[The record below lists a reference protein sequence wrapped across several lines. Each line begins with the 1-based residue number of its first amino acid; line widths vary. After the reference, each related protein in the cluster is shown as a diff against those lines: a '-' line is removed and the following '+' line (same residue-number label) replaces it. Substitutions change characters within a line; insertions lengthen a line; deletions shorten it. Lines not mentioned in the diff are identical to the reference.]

1 MKTIDAVALNNLEK
15 ETYTLIHVLPK
26 EHYKNLHI
34 KGALN
39 ICVYEV
45 SFFDKIKALNLNAD
59 TQVVVYGESDNEMDA
74 KMAASKLH
82 DLNFANVYVLKGGL
96 SACKNIMPL
105 EGDSLE
111 SDNDQLLHLDNKT
124 YVIVKNSTLTWTGEN
139 ANSKHSGEIS
149 LIEGSMEVK
158 DSFLRGEF
166 VIDMNSIKTLDLSS
180 EEGAD
185 ILNAHLRSDDFFLTK
200 MFSTAKYSFNH
211 SKSLPLPYQTSVN
224 YIIDGELSLRGIR
237 KEQRINML
245 VSKVKETLVLNAR
258 VELDRTQWG
267 IIYGSTRFFKY
278 LGMHKIFDIIWID
291 IRLELR

>member
-1 MKTIDAVALNNLEK
+1 MKTIDAVTLNNLEK

-45 SFFDKIKALNLNAD
+45 SFFDKIKELNLNAD
-59 TQVVVYGESDNEMDA
+59 RQIVVYGESDNEMDA

-82 DLNFANVYVLKGGL
+82 DLNFENVYILNGGL
-96 SACKNIMPL
+96 NACKNIIPL
-105 EGDSLE
+105 EGDAHE
-111 SDNDQLLHLDNKT
+111 SDNDQLLYLENKT
-124 YVIVKNSTLTWTGEN
+124 YSIVKNSTLTWTGEN
-139 ANSKHSGEIS
+139 ANGKHSGEVS
-149 LIEGSMEVK
+149 LIDGSIEVK
-158 DSFLRGEF
+158 DSLLSGEF

-185 ILNAHLRSDDFFLTK
+185 VLNAHLRSDDFFLSK
-200 MFSTAKYSFNH
+200 MFPRSKYSFSH
-211 SKSLPLPYQTSVN
+211 MKSLPVPYQTSVN
-224 YIIDGELSLRGIR
+224 YMIDGELSLRGIR

-245 VSKVKETLVLNAR
+245 VSKVKETLVINAR
-258 VELDRTQWG
+258 IELDRTQWG
-267 IIYGSTRFFKY
+267 IIYGSSRFFKY
-278 LGMHKIFDIIWID
+278 LGMHKIFDIILID